1 MNLNKKLLFSS
12 AVIAGLLLSVAPA
25 TVQAASTAS
34 SAPKTTNVN
43 PKAVI
48 ENDPKLTKQ
57 GYVLRI
63 KNSKDAD
70 PIYVGKNNY
79 KYALTHYET
88 FKGKTISP
96 AKVQNVKFRVEK
108 VVRFH
113 GKISGAPLYLVVSKD
128 KKYSCWTTQA
138 MLQYYYFNSKG
149 MRGVVNL
156 LKRIA
161 NRSAD
166 KNIISLKNKQNKRDF
181 NAAMKAA
188 NKLKGSQKK
197 FVVNSLKQLKKDNNI
212 GVEGDNLLLFGF

>member
-1 MNLNKKLLFSS
+1 MNLNKKMLFSS

-34 SAPKTTNVN
+34 NAPKTTNVN

-96 AKVQNVKFRVEK
+96 AKVQNVKF
-108 VVRFH
+108 
-113 GKISGAPLYLVVSKD
+113 
-128 KKYSCWTTQA
+128 
-138 MLQYYYFNSKG
+138 
-149 MRGVVNL
+149 
-156 LKRIA
+156 
-161 NRSAD
+161 
-166 KNIISLKNKQNKRDF
+166 
-181 NAAMKAA
+181 
-188 NKLKGSQKK
+188 
-197 FVVNSLKQLKKDNNI
+197 
-212 GVEGDNLLLFGF
+212 

>member
-1 MNLNKKLLFSS
+1 MNLNKKMLFSS

-34 SAPKTTNVN
+34 NAPKTTNVN

-138 MLQYYYFNSKG
+138 MLQ
-149 MRGVVNL
+149 
-156 LKRIA
+156 
-161 NRSAD
+161 
-166 KNIISLKNKQNKRDF
+166 
-181 NAAMKAA
+181 
-188 NKLKGSQKK
+188 
-197 FVVNSLKQLKKDNNI
+197 
-212 GVEGDNLLLFGF
+212 

>member
-1 MNLNKKLLFSS
+1 MLN
-12 AVIAGLLLSVAPA
+12 
-25 TVQAASTAS
+25 
-34 SAPKTTNVN
+34 
-43 PKAVI
+43 
-48 ENDPKLTKQ
+48 
-57 GYVLRI
+57 
-63 KNSKDAD
+63 
-70 PIYVGKNNY
+70 
-79 KYALTHYET
+79 
-88 FKGKTISP
+88 
-96 AKVQNVKFRVEK
+96 FRVEK

-149 MRGVVNL
+149 MRGVVNP

-166 KNIISLKNKQNKRDF
+166 KNIISLKNKQNKCDF